1 MAGLVLAACQHYGQP
16 RRSPTPGAEPIPDKI
31 DYSWDVRP
39 ILSQNCFQCHGNDPK
54 NRKAGLRLDV
64 ADAAY
69 GKLPEDPGKRAIVP
83 GNPNRSEM
91 FRRITSTDADYRM
104 PPRGRAQ
111 DRLGRATS
119 P

>member
-1 MAGLVLAACQHYGQP
+1 MRKVRASTLSIAAGSAALAGLLLAACQHYGQP
-16 RRSPTPGAEPIPDKI
+16 TTVADASGGEPIPDKV

-69 GKLPEDPGKRAIVP
+69 GKLPEDPGKRAIV
-83 GNPNRSEM
+83 
-91 FRRITSTDADYRM
+91 
-104 PPRGRAQ
+104 
-111 DRLGRATS
+111 
-119 P
+119 